1 MMISYADF
9 YIINQDPTDEE
20 VLAERRSQ
28 QLRQNK
34 RPHRYDE
41 CTLENWLESQ
51 RLLTLYDECTL
62 ENLLEAQ
69 KFLTL

>member
-1 MMISYADF
+1 MMISYVNF
-9 YIINQDPTDEE
+9 EIVNQKPTDEE

-41 CTLENWLESQ
+41 CTLEN
-51 RLLTLYDECTL
+51 
-62 ENLLEAQ
+62 LLEAQ

>member
-9 YIINQDPTDEE
+9 RIINQIPTDEE

-41 CTLENWLESQ
+41 CTLENLF
-51 RLLTLYDECTL
+51 
-62 ENLLEAQ
+62 EAQ
-69 KFLTL
+69 KMLML